1 MSNNLNYEL
10 LNIID
15 NQENIIIKQKDIIAN
30 LINENA
36 EKENM
41 INCLMEDEYQ

>member
-1 MSNNLNYEL
+1 MTRIYSEL
-10 LNIID
+10 TKIIEKQ
-15 NQENIIIKQKDIIAN
+15 NELIIK

-41 INCLMEDEYQ
+41 INVLMTEF